1 MTALGRS
8 TWEASVLVEGRATD
22 METLHALRADPGV
35 AVVDRLADQ
44 LKEMRGILPSPDSDL
59 LDEAPRWVHYPWRRT
74 VVRVLGPRSFRRLRF
89 DRNRNKLTVQ
99 EQDRLREQT
108 VGVVGLSAGSA
119 VAQAL
124 VLDGLCGT
132 LRLADFDAIE
142 LSNLNRV
149 PGSLVD
155 LGVNKAVVVARRLA
169 ELDPYLELCVWPDG
183 VRPDTAAAFV
193 DGLDVLVD
201 ECDSF
206 DTKIGLRIEAA
217 KRGVPVVMATSDR
230 GLIDVERFDQDAAT
244 PFHGLFEDVR
254 PERLATLSGREK
266 ILFALRLLGADRL
279 SSRMGASLLEIDR
292 SLTTWPQLGSEVMLG
307 GAAVAAAVRRI
318 GLGMSLKSGRS
329 GVDIDDLLDGLVP
342 PAGRVT
348 APDRPV
354 DLGGPPDDPVD
365 RVLYAASRAP
375 SGGNS
380 QPWSITADDDCL
392 TVTLAADF
400 VPTAIDIRCRGT
412 YVALGAA
419 LQNARI
425 AAAAHG
431 ILGPVRWAA
440 DGLGRV
446 GEPFATMEF
455 AAGADPSLAARY
467 DATLARCTNRR
478 PCDGTSLSE
487 TEIEALHAAARQE
500 GGDIRVVEGAENLAA
515 VAEILAESDR
525 IRYLTESLRRE
536 MVAELRW
543 PASGGLESGIDVDAL
558 GLDDVERTML
568 EVALRNDVLEQLE
581 EWDLGQGLGRITGE
595 RIRHSA
601 AVIAVTAPGPD
612 PVDYMRAGMVTENV
626 WICAQE
632 LGLSV
637 QPTSPVFLYA
647 EDDED
652 LVRLCAPRVPTI
664 RRLRSALDDVLGS
677 KPGDRHAILLRVG
690 HGTPEPIRS
699 ARRSDRVRR
708 SS

>member
-1 MTALGRS
+1 
-8 TWEASVLVEGRATD
+8 
-22 METLHALRADPGV
+22 METLRDLRADPGIE
-35 AVVDRLADQ
+35 VVDRLDDQ
-44 LKEMRGILPSPDSDL
+44 VKELRTVLPSPSRDL
-59 LDEAPRWVHYPWRRT
+59 LEEAPNWVHYPWRRT

-108 VGVVGLSAGSA
+108 VGVVGLSVGSA

-124 VLDGLCGT
+124 ALDGLCGT
-132 LRLADFDAIE
+132 LRLADFDVIE
-142 LSNLNRV
+142 VSNLNRV
-149 PGSLVD
+149 PGSVVD
-155 LGVNKAVVVARRLA
+155 IGVNKAVTAARRLA

-183 VRPDTAAAFV
+183 VQVDTAAAFV

-230 GLIDVERFDQDAAT
+230 GLIDVERFDRNPAA
-244 PFHGLFEDVR
+244 PFHGLFEELR
-254 PERLATLSGREK
+254 PEHLATLTSREK
-266 ILFALRLLGADRL
+266 IPYALRLLGADRL
-279 SSRMGASLLEIDR
+279 SPRMGASLLEVDR

-318 GLGMSLKSGRS
+318 GLDMPLRAGRAGM
-329 GVDIDDLLDGLVP
+329 DIDDLLDGLVRP
-342 PAGRVT
+342 PGPAT
-348 APDRPV
+348 QPDRAAA
-354 DLGGPPDDPVD
+354 DSPPEDPVD
-365 RVLYAASRAP
+365 RVLHAAGRAP

-380 QPWSITADDDCL
+380 QPWSITAGSDGL
-392 TVTLAADF
+392 TIAFAADF
-400 VPTAIDIRCRGT
+400 VPTAIDIRSRGT

-431 ILGPVRWAA
+431 ILGPVTLAEG
-440 DGLGRV
+440 DPGRT
-446 GEPFATMEF
+446 GKPFATMEF
-455 AAGADPSLAARY
+455 DDGADPVLAAQY
-467 DATLARCTNRR
+467 DRMLTRGTNRR
-478 PCDGTSLSE
+478 PCDGSPLSE
-487 TEIEALHAAARQE
+487 RELEALQVSAGQE
-500 GGDIRVVEGAENLAA
+500 GGEIRVVAGTENLAA
-515 VAEILAESDR
+515 IAGILAESDR
-525 IRYLTESLRRE
+525 IRYLTGELRRE

-543 PASGGLESGIDVDAL
+543 SASGGLESGIDVDAL
-558 GLDDVERTML
+558 GLDDVERTL
-568 EVALRNDVLEQLE
+568 LDVALRNDVLDQLE

-595 RIRHSA
+595 RILRSA

-612 PVDYMRAGMVTENV
+612 PADYLRAGMVTESV
-626 WICAQE
+626 WICAHG
-632 LGLSV
+632 LGLAV

-647 EDDED
+647 EDDGD
-652 LVRLCAPRVPTI
+652 LVRLCAPRLQAI
-664 RRLRSALDDVLGS
+664 RRLRSELERVLGS
-677 KPGDRHAILLRVG
+677 KPGERHAILLRVG